1 MLKKS
6 LIADVLS
13 ASLENGGD
21 FAEIFVEDK
30 NNNSIKMVSGE
41 IEKANSGRDY
51 GIGIRIF
58 NDTNT
63 IYAYTNEDDPDNLIS
78 IAREAASALDTSSI
92 DLKFNFQK
100 KEVENVH
107 PIKLYPDNQSQQ
119 KKVDLLE
126 YAHHSAADYDGLI
139 NQIIINYVDTV
150 QKVLIAN
157 SEGLLTEDERVRT
170 RTSVQVVATRNG
182 DKQTGYFAPGA
193 HKGFEFYDEIDIG
206 KYAEEA
212 AKTAVTMVKADF
224 CPGGQMPVVINNKF
238 GGVIF
243 HEACG
248 HGLEATSV
256 AKKTSV
262 FADKLE
268 QKVASELVTAIDDG
282 TIPNAWGSQSIDDE
296 GNSSQRNILIENG
309 ILKGYLIDRLN
320 GIRMDMKPTGS
331 GRRQSYKYAPTS
343 RMTNTYID
351 AGESDP
357 EEIISS
363 TDYGLYAKYMG
374 GGSVDPA
381 TGEFNFNVREG
392 YLIKNGEITKP
403 VKGATLIG
411 KGIDI
416 LKKIDMV
423 GNNLAH
429 GQGMCGSISGSIPTN
444 VGQPT
449 IRVSNLTVGGRKEK

>member
-107 PIKLYPDNQSQQ
+107 PIKLHPDNQSQQ